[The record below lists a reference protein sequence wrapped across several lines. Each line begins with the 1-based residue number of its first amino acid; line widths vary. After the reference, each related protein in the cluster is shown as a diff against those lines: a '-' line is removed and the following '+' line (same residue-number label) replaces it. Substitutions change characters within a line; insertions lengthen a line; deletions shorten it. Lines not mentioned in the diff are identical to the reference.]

1 MHIGA
6 ADADRL
12 DPHQHLVVAGRRFRL
27 LAAQQNV
34 RLGINQSFHGF
45 DLAAKP
51 LAQCSIKRDATE
63 MLGPFVSEID
73 FSTPSLS
80 PPPCGEG
87 QGWGSQGKII
97 SDDDKS

>member
-1 MHIGA
+1 V
-6 ADADRL
+6 L
-12 DPHQHLVVAGRRFRL
+12 SWF
-27 LAAQQNV
+27 
-34 RLGINQSFHGF
+34 F

-73 FSTPSLS
+73 FSAPSLS